1 MHEKGPHG
9 NHEVEGVSQR
19 TCTIQDLM
27 KRQSGRLAIGI
38 RYGRVLG
45 EGTYHAHGLIDVRVG
60 IVRHLAEVLFWA
72 ETDTCATNEQL
83 MVSCGPCTADRSQ
96 VARGTLL
103 AYGHPYDC
111 ACKHGLQG
119 QPLSYATIMCA
130 LPEHLGDTTITK
142 R

>member
-1 MHEKGPHG
+1 MVQSPLVRSVTKGF
-9 NHEVEGVSQR
+9 
-19 TCTIQDLM
+19 
-27 KRQSGRLAIGI
+27 
-38 RYGRVLG
+38 GRVLG
-45 EGTYHAHGLIDVRVG
+45 EGTHHAHGLIDVRVG

-72 ETDTCATNEQL
+72 ETNTCATNEQL
-83 MVSCGPCTADRSQ
+83 MVSCGTCTADGYR

-119 QPLSYATIMCA
+119 QPLSYATVMCT
-130 LPEHLGDTTITK
+130 LPVHLGDTITK